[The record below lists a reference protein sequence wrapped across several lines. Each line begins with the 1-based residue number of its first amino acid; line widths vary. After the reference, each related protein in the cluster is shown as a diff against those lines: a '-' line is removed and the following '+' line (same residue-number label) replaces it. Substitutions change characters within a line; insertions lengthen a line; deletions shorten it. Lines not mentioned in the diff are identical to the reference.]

1 MQAMQVQVVPTL
13 AFMADVYRRST
24 AGGVDS
30 PRFHA
35 YTAAAAERV
44 PVAGYNPMTSQPAG
58 ATVEAL
64 LALDAEAVAER
75 VATDVAARLGFDGDL
90 VLHLCVKTPG
100 MWTDRIATEVEH
112 RLIRGPVEEVPFW
125 TAEPVDH
132 GLVEAAVTGQ
142 VVRAVWAAA
151 RRPGAPPA
159 TVDEVVGREGVA
171 LALAGETGAASSDV
185 AGALEVV
192 GDARDPAT
200 AAAVLYGDDV
210 ARHLG
215 WTPLGIAP
223 MAGYRHAVARATDL
237 LGRRAPADI
246 VSG

>member
-1 MQAMQVQVVPTL
+1 MQAMGVQVVPTL

-24 AGGVDS
+24 AGGIDS
-30 PRFHA
+30 PRLHA

-64 LALDAEAVAER
+64 LALDAETVAAR
-75 VATDVAARLGFDGDL
+75 VASDVAARLGVAGEL
-90 VLHLCVKTPG
+90 ELHLCVKTPG

-112 RLIRGPVEEVPFW
+112 RLIRGPVDEVPFW
-125 TAEPVDH
+125 TGEPVDQ
-132 GLVEAAVTGQ
+132 GMVEAAVTGQ
-142 VVRAVWAAA
+142 VVRAVWAAS
-151 RRPGAPPA
+151 RRADTPPA
-159 TVDEVVGREGVA
+159 TVDEVVGREGLA

-185 AGALEVV
+185 AEALAVM
-192 GDARDPAT
+192 GDERDPAT
-200 AAAVLYGDDV
+200 AAALLYGDPV
-210 ARHLG
+210 AHHLG
-215 WTPLGIAP
+215 WTPLGLAP